1 MKNHK
6 HFWLILLAFFVSV
19 TPLCA
24 EVVDQIVAE
33 VNGEII
39 TYSELKRILDPIYAQ
54 YSKVYGGEDLISRVR
69 MARTEALNQ
78 LIENKLVLQEAKAQG
93 LEMNEDA
100 VTERLKEIKGRF
112 PNEETFLETL
122 KKEGT
127 SYDSFVSQVKDQL
140 LIKALVGREVTSRV
154 IVSPKEVKEFYE
166 LHKEKFSEG
175 EKVHL
180 FHIMV
185 KKDPQN
191 LFLSEETARQLLK
204 KVKDGEDFQQLAKNY
219 SEGPNADKGGD
230 LGFVQPGQLIPQLSD
245 AAFKIAVGQTSDLID
260 VQGAYHILWVK
271 EKTQSEIK
279 SLDQVERQV
288 EDAVFRQKA
297 TEMNQKWISSL
308 REKAFISVFE

>member
-1 MKNHK
+1 MRNHNY
-6 HFWLILLAFFVSV
+6 FWLILLALFVNV

-100 VTERLKEIKGRF
+100 VSERLKEIKARF
-112 PNEETFLETL
+112 PNEEAFLETL

-154 IVSPKEVKEFYE
+154 IVSPKEVKEFYD
-166 LHKEKFSEG
+166 LNKEKFSEG

-185 KKDPQN
+185 RKDPQN

-204 KVKDGEDFQQLAKNY
+204 KVKDGEDFEQLAKNY

-230 LGFVQPGQLIPQLSD
+230 LGFVQPGQLIPQLGD
-245 AAFKIAVGQTSDLID
+245 VAFKLSIGQTSDLID
-260 VQGAYHILWVK
+260 LQGAYHILWVK
-271 EKTQSEIK
+271 EKTKPELK

>member
-1 MKNHK
+1 M
-6 HFWLILLAFFVSV
+6 LLALFVSV

-78 LIENKLVLQEAKAQG
+78 LIENKLVLQEAKAKG

-100 VTERLKEIKGRF
+100 VNERLKEIKARF

-185 KKDPQN
+185 RKDPQN

-204 KVKDGEDFQQLAKNY
+204 KVKEGEDFQQLAKNY

-230 LGFVQPGQLIPQLSD
+230 LGFVQPGELIPQLSD
-245 AAFKIAVGQTSDLID
+245 AAFKLAVGQTSDLID

-297 TEMNQKWISSL
+297 TEMNQKWITSL